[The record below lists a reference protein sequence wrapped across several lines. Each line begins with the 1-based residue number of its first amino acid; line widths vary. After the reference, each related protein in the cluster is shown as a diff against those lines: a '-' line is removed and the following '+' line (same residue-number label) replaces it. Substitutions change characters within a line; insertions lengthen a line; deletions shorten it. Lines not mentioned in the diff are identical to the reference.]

1 MRKGKAMRDER
12 FVEAHTEKLLRTQAR
27 AGRLALCAFAL
38 LLAASFVFSTLS
50 IASLERRLG
59 PLLDEAHEAAQAG
72 ELERVERA
80 ARRIDAVLRAY
91 ESAMKIYASHRDIT
105 DLMRCSGELTA
116 LGASGERDDYLES
129 IAGIRALIGMLEE
142 NNRVCIGNIL

>member
-1 MRKGKAMRDER
+1 MRNER

-38 LLAASFVFSTLS
+38 LLAASFVFSALS
-50 IASLERRLG
+50 IASLERRLC
-59 PLLDEAHEAAQAG
+59 PLLDEAHEAAQA
-72 ELERVERA
+72 ENFARVESA
-80 ARRIDAVLRAY
+80 ARRIDALLRAY

-116 LGASGERDDYLES
+116 LGASGERDDYIES

-142 NNRVCIGNIL
+142 NNRVCLGNIL